1 MRDKAKRDQRLYSQS
16 EFCKNATS
24 SFRLVS
30 IQSLAIVMKF
40 AVKLI
45 LLGDHRG
52 PYKLRLFVVYRKEI
66 YIDTERNFVHLGQV
80 LNQATTEIA

>member
-1 MRDKAKRDQRLYSQS
+1 MRDKAKRDQRLCSQS
-16 EFCKNATS
+16 EFRKNATS
-24 SFRLVS
+24 SFRLVP

-52 PYKLRLFVVYRKEI
+52 PYKLRLFVVYRKEMH
-66 YIDTERNFVHLGQV
+66 IDTERNFVQLGQV
-80 LNQATTEIA
+80 